1 MDPEESMHFVK
12 TKARMTMIRRLC
24 IVDITS
30 IYILVGRARIQVES
44 AHRLTIHINLDF
56 PFVSI
61 FNGIAHC

>member
-1 MDPEESMHFVK
+1 MNPEESMHFVK

-24 IVDITS
+24 IIDIAA
-30 IYILVGRARIQVES
+30 IHILIGRVRIQVES

>member
-44 AHRLTIHINLDF
+44 AH
-56 PFVSI
+56 
-61 FNGIAHC
+61 